1 MSKCFIT
8 SFIITQ
14 PLPAADASIVV
25 AKSCDVYRQ
34 VWKIKQFSF
43 SIQTNTINDPAE
55 AFMYFGLSPLIYRNL
70 LSQVLDVLNKV
81 SSKLLLVSLFHRR
94 VLTKLIFVDECF
106 EKFQQQ
112 Y

>member
-14 PLPAADASIVV
+14 PLPAADAAIVV
-25 AKSCDVYRQ
+25 VKPCDVYRQ

-70 LSQVLDVLNKV
+70 LSQVLDVLNKI
-81 SSKLLLVSLFHRR
+81 SSKTVAGLFIPSESDYQIDICGR
-94 VLTKLIFVDECF
+94 VL
-106 EKFQQQ
+106 
-112 Y
+112 